1 MRSETL
7 RSILS
12 LTLMLLLCYFLQSAV
27 FSPLHEKGCAP
38 LLLPLFA
45 LGAGLLGNAAWG
57 GGFGLAA
64 GILCDAAQASSG
76 LTFTLL
82 LTAAGVF
89 AGFIGDYVLKRSFWG
104 YLAAAVVT
112 LALSAGAEMFPLF
125 FSHEDTGA
133 LLLTAV
139 KQTGVSLL
147 FSLPVYCC
155 VRRGL
160 RSWLRACT
168 RGLTERTSRET

>member
-7 RSILS
+7 RSILG
-12 LTLMLLLCYFLQSAV
+12 LTLLLLVCYFLQSAV

-64 GILCDAAQASSG
+64 GILCDAAQASG
-76 LTFTLL
+76 LSFTLL
-82 LTAAGVF
+82 LTALGVF

-104 YLAAAVVT
+104 YLAAGVVT

-125 FSHEDTGA
+125 FNHENTGA
-133 LLLTAV
+133 LLLTAA

-147 FSLPVYCC
+147 FALPVYCC

-168 RGLTERTSRET
+168 RGLTERTNRES

>member
-1 MRSETL
+1 MGRETWK
-7 RSILS
+7 SILGLA
-12 LTLMLLLCYFLQSAV
+12 LTLLLCYFLQSAV
-27 FSPLHEKGCAP
+27 FSPLHERGCAP

-45 LGAGLLGNAAWG
+45 LGAGLMGNAAWG

-64 GILCDAAQASSG
+64 GILCDAAQASAG

-82 LTAAGVF
+82 LTAVGVF
-89 AGFIGDYVLKRSFWG
+89 AGFVGDYVLKRSFWG
-104 YLAAAVVT
+104 YLAAGFCT

-125 FSHEDTGA
+125 IDHADTGA
-133 LLLTAV
+133 LLLTAA

-168 RGLTERTSRET
+168 RGLTERTSRES

>member
-7 RSILS
+7 RSILG
-12 LTLMLLLCYFLQSAV
+12 LALALLICYFVQSAV
-27 FSPLHEKGCAP
+27 FSPLHESGCAP
-38 LLLPLFA
+38 QLLPLFA

-64 GILCDAAQASSG
+64 GILCDAAQASAG

-82 LTAAGVF
+82 LTAVGVF

-104 YLAAAVVT
+104 YLAAGFFT
-112 LALSAGAEMFPLF
+112 LALTAGAEMFPLF
-125 FSHEDTGA
+125 FAHADAGA
-133 LLLTAV
+133 LLLTAL

-155 VRRGL
+155 VRRAL

-168 RGLTERTSRET
+168 RGLTERTSRES

>member
-7 RSILS
+7 RSILG
-12 LTLMLLLCYFLQSAV
+12 LTLTLLICYFLQSAV

-64 GILCDAAQASSG
+64 GILCDAAQASG
-76 LTFTLL
+76 LSFTLL

-104 YLAAAVVT
+104 YLAAGFAA
-112 LALSAGAEMFPLF
+112 LALSAVAEMLPLLF
-125 FSHEDTGA
+125 RHADA
-133 LLLTAV
+133 AVLLLTAA
-139 KQTGVSLL
+139 KQTGASLL
-147 FSLPVYCC
+147 FSLPVYLC
-155 VRRGL
+155 VRRSL
-160 RSWLRACT
+160 RSWVRACT
-168 RGLTERTSRET
+168 PEADRKDEP